1 MAIRTLESV
10 IRWAAFVGALAAAL
24 FVLGGFRMVRG
35 NGQSDLDVDF
45 AANLTGQLVV
55 QPEGKLLRARGLD
68 YGDRS
73 SGSFTLR
80 NITDM
85 PLSVRVRAFSSG
97 TQVDDVL
104 RVAIADGRRSI
115 FRGSLGRLR
124 HWSAGA
130 VRIGAGRAVP
140 LRLVVTIPRQT
151 RNGFRG
157 RARDVT
163 LEFQS
168 QKAGGS

>member
-45 AANLTGQLVV
+45 SANLTGQLVV
-55 QPEGKLLRARGLD
+55 QPEGRVLRARGLD
-68 YGDRS
+68 NGDRAT
-73 SGSFTLR
+73 GSFTLR
-80 NITDM
+80 NITDL
-85 PLSVRVRAFSSG
+85 PLSVRVSAFSSG
-97 TQVDDVL
+97 TQVDHVL
-104 RVAIADGRRSI
+104 RLAISEGRRSI
-115 FRGSLGRLR
+115 VRGSLARLR

-140 LRLVVTIPRQT
+140 LRLVVSIPRRT

-157 RARDVT
+157 RAPDVT
-163 LEFQS
+163 LEFES
-168 QKAGGS
+168 QGLGGR